1 VARGSYSIQTISQ
14 SVELVL
20 AGGSSL
26 RGVTKILE
34 IVSRSCGFN
43 RFVPHWT
50 TVRTWLLRIG
60 LSQLKLLAES
70 ADDWVWLVDCS
81 IQIGVRKCLIVV
93 GFRLSQIGDRRCL
106 TYRDLRL
113 IDLQVLESATKHDI
127 AQHLNNAVGKQPKPI
142 AIVSDHGADLLGAIK
157 LLQEKHC
164 DIREFYDLKH
174 KAACLLKACLA
185 KDDSWQAF
193 QTALGQSKCKTQQT
207 LLAYASAPSQRSK
220 ARFMN
225 IEPLVRWGK
234 MILHQLEHCR
244 SKTKIEQQQAFVE
257 HFQWILP
264 FRESIQ
270 RWDEWLQ
277 VINESL
283 RLTRTGLSTSTVSQ
297 LTDAFQKFSLGN
309 PIADQILKFLMEE
322 ATKLHADEKMQI
334 STEILESL
342 FGKLKY
348 LERTQEK
355 SGFTPLVLTLGAML
369 GPSEPDEL
377 KTALESTRVRD
388 VINWGK
394 QMLGTTVQAARK
406 TLYQSFSRNNN
417 GQNQIALAS

>member
-1 VARGSYSIQTISQ
+1 MARGSYSLQTVSLAI
-14 SVELVL
+14 ELVL

-34 IVSRSCGFN
+34 IISRHDGSN
-43 RFVPHWT
+43 ELVPHWT
-50 TVRTWLLRIG
+50 TIRTWLLRVG
-60 LSQLKLLAES
+60 FSQLRRRADA

-81 IQIGVRKCLIVV
+81 IQIGVRKCLVVV
-93 GFRLSQIGDRRCL
+93 GFRLSQIGDSRCL
-106 TYRDLRL
+106 AYRDLRL

-127 AQHLNNAVGKQPKPI
+127 AQHLSNAVGKQPTPT
-142 AIVSDHGADLLGAIK
+142 AIVSDHGADILGAIK
-157 LLQEKHC
+157 LLKEEHS

-234 MILHQLEHCR
+234 MILHHLDHSQ
-244 SKTKIEQQQAFVE
+244 SKTKNEQPQAFVE

-270 RWDEWLQ
+270 RWDAWLQ
-277 VINESL
+277 VIKESL
-283 RLTRTGLSTSTVSQ
+283 RLTRTGLTTSTVSQ
-297 LTDAFQKFSLGN
+297 LTEAFQKYPQGN
-309 PIADQILKFLMEE
+309 PIAEQLLTFLMEE
-322 ATKLHADEKMQI
+322 AAKLHADEKMQI

-355 SGFTPLVLTLGAML
+355 SGFTPLVLSLGAML
-369 GPSEPDEL
+369 GPTEPDEL
-377 KTALESTRVRD
+377 KTALESTRIQEVL
-388 VINWGK
+388 NWGK

-406 TLYQSFSRNNN
+406 ILYQPLSRNKNRK
-417 GQNQIALAS
+417 NQIALAS